1 MIANGVSENV
11 VKTLTHSLLPE
22 HRRYQS
28 CASMHAAARHRDC
41 NHLWPMDDTDFA
53 WASRERR
60 EKGLNH
66 WSYESNESR
75 ARSKRSLSTTLQR
88 VDLSSEAV
96 GLCGLP
102 PDEPQE
108 QEPHDDDDDD
118 DGDAQKS
125 HDDDIEKSLTMPS
138 VNVKTIR
145 CALSAGTVIE
155 VLWAILH
162 GQRDVHPAL
171 VIKVQK
177 TVVRIR
183 WLKKIGSAG
192 VLIVDETLAEQSVYI
207 RHVSDTLA
215 EVEELR
221 ADEPRPAGVS
231 PDVRCWRSIG
241 SDANS
246 ANDAAIPAPE
256 ADVSTAAVR
265 RAALAPATEAASAAE
280 ATAVEAAVHPEDE
293 LSEQPALIDLAEPV
307 LFGKARCIRGT
318 AAYPS
323 SNPVEWLSDSHLANA
338 HAVDELPNGNVR
350 VTYNY
355 PREEASVPNI
365 FGQRPATRVFQQ
377 RDRVL
382 IQQFCGGCHWHNLC
396 LIGPECR
403 AYYWEPMAKNTLNS
417 RHPIRTAFNNVAP
430 DGWQLECI
438 ALQAQADGHSCG
450 DWAHYFRTRVLRY
463 AADDSLIGTGTFA
476 DFLAQGLINL
486 MTLRGS
492 ARQTAERSQRRIAR
506 QLRDALR
513 TLLRGA
519 AQKGL
524 LPWGDSQL
532 EDFTSDGTV
541 AHPIDLESL
550 DESIEGNE
558 GFVAPQADELAASVT
573 RAAVAAAKAAACAA
587 EAATAAA
594 AAHPGDK
601 ILTGIAETAR
611 ARAEKAAD
619 EAAMSLQVLEE
630 LQGKMDTG
638 IRVNPALARLW
649 GVDRGGN

>member
-88 VDLSSEAV
+88 VDLSSEVV
-96 GLCGLP
+96 GLCRLP

-108 QEPHDDDDDD
+108 QEPHDDYDDD
-118 DGDAQKS
+118 DAQKS
-125 HDDDIEKSLTMPS
+125 HDDDMQKSLTMPS

-192 VLIVDETLAEQSVYI
+192 VLVVDETLAEQSVYI

-215 EVEELR
+215 DVEELR

-231 PDVRCWRSIG
+231 PDVRCWRSIS
-241 SDANS
+241 SDANG
-246 ANDAAIPAPE
+246 ANDAAMPAPE
-256 ADVSTAAVR
+256 ADMSSSAVLR
-265 RAALAPATEAASAAE
+265 SALAAAAE
-280 ATAVEAAVHPEDE
+280 AARVAEAAAVEAAAHPEDE
-293 LSEQPALIDLAEPV
+293 LKRLFAETKHSRAVKVAEEAATMQRLAGEMDVGIRVNPGLAKMWGVSGTASTPSSSTVSSSEPPALIDLAEPV

-338 HAVDELPNGNVR
+338 HAVDERPIGTVR

-355 PREEASVPNI
+355 PRDEASVPSI
-365 FGQRPATRVFQQ
+365 FGHRPVTHLFQQ

-403 AYYWEPMAKNTLNS
+403 AYYWEPMAKNTLSS
-417 RHPIRTAFNNVAP
+417 RHPIRTAFNNAAP

-463 AADDSLIGTGTFA
+463 AADDSLIGTGTFV

-492 ARQTAERSQRRIAR
+492 GRQTAERSQRRIAR

-513 TLLRGA
+513 TLLRSA
-519 AQKGL
+519 AQKGA
-524 LPWGDSQL
+524 LPWGDVRL
-532 EDFTSDGTV
+532 DDFAADGSASSPVTV
-541 AHPIDLESL
+541 DL
-550 DESIEGNE
+550 DE
-558 GFVAPQADELAASVT
+558 DDD
-573 RAAVAAAKAAACAA
+573 
-587 EAATAAA
+587 
-594 AAHPGDK
+594 DK
-601 ILTGIAETAR
+601 
-611 ARAEKAAD
+611 
-619 EAAMSLQVLEE
+619 
-630 LQGKMDTG
+630 
-638 IRVNPALARLW
+638 
-649 GVDRGGN
+649 

>member
-96 GLCGLP
+96 GLCRLP

-108 QEPHDDDDDD
+108 QEPHDDYDDD
-118 DGDAQKS
+118 DAQKS
-125 HDDDIEKSLTMPS
+125 HDDDMQKSLTMPS

-192 VLIVDETLAEQSVYI
+192 VLVVDETLVEQSVYI
-207 RHVSDTLA
+207 RHASDTLA
-215 EVEELR
+215 DVEELR

-231 PDVRCWRSIG
+231 PDVRCWRSI
-241 SDANS
+241 SSNANG

-256 ADVSTAAVR
+256 ADMSSAAVLR
-265 RAALAPATEAASAAE
+265 SALAAAAE
-280 ATAVEAAVHPEDE
+280 AARVAEAAAVEAAAHPEDE
-293 LSEQPALIDLAEPV
+293 LKRWFAETKHSRAVKVAEEAATMQRLAGEMDVGIRVNPALAKMWGVSGTDSTPSSSTVSSSEPPALIDLAEPV

-338 HAVDELPNGNVR
+338 HAVDERPIGTVR

-355 PREEASVPNI
+355 PRDEASVPNI
-365 FGQRPATRVFQQ
+365 FGHRPVARLFQQ
-377 RDRVL
+377 RAEHGTSPLSISAAVDAAARDFISL
-382 IQQFCGGCHWHNLC
+382 S
-396 LIGPECR
+396 
-403 AYYWEPMAKNTLNS
+403 NS
-417 RHPIRTAFNNVAP
+417 A
-430 DGWQLECI
+430 
-438 ALQAQADGHSCG
+438 
-450 DWAHYFRTRVLRY
+450 
-463 AADDSLIGTGTFA
+463 
-476 DFLAQGLINL
+476 
-486 MTLRGS
+486 
-492 ARQTAERSQRRIAR
+492 
-506 QLRDALR
+506 
-513 TLLRGA
+513 
-519 AQKGL
+519 
-524 LPWGDSQL
+524 
-532 EDFTSDGTV
+532 
-541 AHPIDLESL
+541 
-550 DESIEGNE
+550 
-558 GFVAPQADELAASVT
+558 VT
-573 RAAVAAAKAAACAA
+573 RDSMSSSVSFLFRFFV
-587 EAATAAA
+587 
-594 AAHPGDK
+594 
-601 ILTGIAETAR
+601 IQSLTP
-611 ARAEKAAD
+611 
-619 EAAMSLQVLEE
+619 
-630 LQGKMDTG
+630 
-638 IRVNPALARLW
+638 N
-649 GVDRGGN
+649 